1 MIACRDCAVSRAHSF
16 CSLDAATRA
25 VIDEIK
31 AGVSYER
38 GDTVFVEGTPAR
50 SVYIVCSG
58 SLKLLNGSSQGKV
71 LLTRFAMPGEML
83 GLPEAWA
90 GERYDCSAVA
100 AEASVV
106 SVIPAQMLQRFV
118 RSYPA
123 AAMRMTEALAEQ
135 YRNVNREARFLAFGG
150 TSIERLARLLLEAS
164 RPDDDDP
171 EFPCIHIP
179 PHATHV
185 ELAESIGSTR
195 ETVTRVLSEL
205 SRRGLVRRS
214 RSGLTIVDRE
224 HLAALLDM
232 HATVTHERDPHA
244 PAAAAR
250 DLLMETESWRA
261 S

>member
-25 VIDEIK
+25 VMDEIK
-31 AGVSYER
+31 AGLAYAR

-58 SLKLLNGSSQGKV
+58 SLKLLSASTQGKV

-83 GLPEAWA
+83 GLAEAWA
-90 GERYDCSAVA
+90 GTRYDCSAVA
-100 AEASVV
+100 AEASSV
-106 SVIPAQMLQRFV
+106 SVIPSGTLQRFV

-135 YRNVNREARFLAFGG
+135 YRNVHREARFLVFGG
-150 TSIERLARLLLEAS
+150 TSIERLARLLLEAQT
-164 RPDDDDP
+164 PAN
-171 EFPCIHIP
+171 
-179 PHATHV
+179 ATHE

-195 ETVTRVLSEL
+195 ETLTRVLSEL
-205 SRRGLVRRS
+205 SRRGLVRRG
-214 RSGLTIVDRE
+214 RGETIVVDRDR
-224 HLAALLDM
+224 LAAYLDA
-232 HATVTHERDPHA
+232 HAPVTAGGDAHA
-244 PAAAAR
+244 PAAAAG
-250 DLLMETESWRA
+250 DLLMGTESWRA